1 MTKSKAAIFEG
12 IGKPLIVDEIT
23 VDDPKAGE
31 VMIKLD
37 ATGLCHTEIWY
48 MSGGDTS
55 TRGNSILGHEGCG
68 IVVKVGPGVTEF
80 QEGDRVVPLYIPECG
95 HCRECVSE
103 ESNLCST
110 LDDAYFGGSMLDGT
124 MRFHHQGRDLNHFML
139 TSTFSQYTVV
149 HQEAIAKIR
158 SDAPAHTACLFGC
171 AVTTGIGAA
180 LWTAKVKPGSNCV
193 VFGVG
198 PIGLNAIQGCKLAG
212 ASMIIAVDINEERL
226 KKAMEFG
233 ATHVIKPE
241 GGNGTTAVKELTGGG
256 ADYAFEAT
264 GNTKVMRQALESV
277 IWGTGVCCLIGVA
290 KTGEVVEVTP
300 RLLIAGRRLIGTA
313 FGGCRGKTQLPGLID
328 LYMDGKVKVDEL
340 VTGIIPL
347 SQINEA
353 FEDMRKDSGYRY
365 VVDYNIS

>member
-12 IGKPLIVDEIT
+12 IGKPLIIDEIN

-48 MSGGDTS
+48 MSGGDTT

-68 IVVKVGPGVTEF
+68 TVVKVGAGVTEF
-80 QEGDRVVPLYIPECG
+80 QEGDRVVPIYIPECG
-95 HCRECVSE
+95 HCRECLSGE
-103 ESNLCST
+103 TNLCST
-110 LDDAYFGGSMLDGT
+110 LDDAYFGGSMNDGT
-124 MRFHHQGRDLNHFML
+124 VRFHKHDRDLNHFML

-158 SDAPAHTACLFGC
+158 QDAPPEAACLFGC

-180 LWTAKVKPGSNCV
+180 LWTSKVKPGATTA

-198 PIGLNAIQGCKLAG
+198 PIGLNVLQGCKLAG
-212 ASMIIAVDINEERL
+212 AGMVIAVDLNEDRL
-226 KKAMEFG
+226 KRAAEFG
-233 ATHVIKPE
+233 ATHFVNPKD
-241 GGNGTTAVKELTGGG
+241 GDSVQQVKELTGGG
-256 ADYAFEAT
+256 ADYVFEAT
-264 GNTKVMRQALESV
+264 GNTKVMRQALEST
-277 IWGTGVCCLIGVA
+277 IYGGGVCCYIGVA

-328 LYMDGKVKVDEL
+328 MYMDGKIKVDEL
-340 VTGIIPL
+340 ITGKIPL
-347 SQINEA
+347 TQINEA
-353 FEDMRKDSGYRY
+353 FEDMKRDSGYRY
-365 VVDYNIS
+365 VVDYSL